1 MTEQWDDYHLRSVAI
16 SGNKELYEHLGEYQI
31 ERNDIESKY
40 THEAVLWYSGRHIAM
55 MDDQLDYYQLQK
67 PAKDIQEEVSLLSK
81 NVQESFKSLGNTVK
95 SLPGTIKDM
104 GIGEKFKSL
113 FAKKD
118 VQKTPEPVDEEIAE
132 VYRDIQPA

>member
-1 MTEQWDDYHLRSVAI
+1 M
-16 SGNKELYEHLGEYQI
+16 
-31 ERNDIESKY
+31 
-40 THEAVLWYSGRHIAM
+40 
-55 MDDQLDYYQLQK
+55 QK